1 MFKTVVCVLWIYR
14 GMHLIFGSSKFVFMS
29 TWFTAKIRYVKQK
42 PEDGSVFTK
51 TESYMLN
58 SMSFTEAEARLLG
71 ILEEYIGDYELLT
84 CAKTR
89 IQDVVI
95 DEAQEFFYK
104 VKVNYIST
112 DPDSGKEKKIAENYV
127 VQANGLKE
135 AYEKMEVRMAGSI
148 VDWEIP
154 SITKTN
160 IIDVFP
166 YVEETVM
173 EKKEAVEEEVE

>member
-1 MFKTVVCVLWIYR
+1 
-14 GMHLIFGSSKFVFMS
+14 MS
-29 TWFTAKIRYVKQK
+29 TWFTAKIRYLKQK
-42 PEDGSVFTK
+42 QEDGTVYSK

-58 SMSFTEAEARLLG
+58 AMSFTEAEARLQG
-71 ILEEYIGDYELLT
+71 ILEEYITEYELLT

-135 AYEKMEVRMAGSI
+135 AYEKMEVRMEGSI

-160 IIDVFP
+160 IVDVFP
-166 YVEETVM
+166 YVEESVM
-173 EKKEAVEEEVE
+173 EQNEEIAEESEVE